1 MATKIEGR
9 SFDAP
14 IKTYT
19 FDGHEYNTL
28 RVFVDYDKSG
38 WQGGYFSATLTPERI
53 EQFNGYQTRQ
63 MHVTGTSDPLG
74 SWITIRLKDA
84 PKNSQ
89 KTIIELSASLEQ
101 AKDAIA
107 YYFDKRNWVRLKW
120 LVESVGRSGYTPTIS
135 ELVKS
140 DMEKETPNINEQKT
154 SETMTQNVNGADFIG
169 KTIVVVN
176 NEKIKYVIKGVDG
189 DKFVTDFIM
198 DGRPAMPCPVPMEQL
213 TKMVDAG
220 TWKIEEPTPNPSQ
233 KGREKAKAEEPT
245 AEPETTATEEVEE
258 VEDVEDVEEPAMTV
272 KMQPKD
278 ASERE
283 QSGAGSD
290 YAEREQARPQ
300 VKDKA
305 EEKATKSKPQKP
317 QTKAKSDT
325 SHQHSALK
333 YETYTTKKG
342 KTGAKIVG
350 FNETDAAYLAGPD
363 LHGSKVWENDKQGN
377 KTYCL
382 LFSHRYAK
390 AAEDVCKALNAG
402 KSVADCQAII
412 DGATEERAQR
422 REEWKAKQ
430 AEREA
435 AKANGQSSMV
445 NGQSKKLYTETEVRK
460 AFQTL
465 ADASGV
471 DVKEFEPIIEA
482 MKAAA

>member
-84 PKNSQ
+84 LKNSQ

-135 ELVKS
+135 KLVKS

-220 TWKIEEPTPNPSQ
+220 TWKIDGEATATTASEEPAAT
-233 KGREKAKAEEPT
+233 E
-245 AEPETTATEEVEE
+245 TEEVEE
-258 VEDVEDVEEPAMTV
+258 VQDVQPEEPKAETV
-272 KMQPKD
+272 KMKTEPK
-278 ASERE
+278 AKKSE
-283 QSGAGSD
+283 
-290 YAEREQARPQ
+290 P
-300 VKDKA
+300 KA
-305 EEKATKSKPQKP
+305 KV
-317 QTKAKSDT
+317 KSDT

-350 FNETDAAYLAGPD
+350 FHETDAAYLAGPD
-363 LHGSKVWENDKQGN
+363 LHGSKAWENDKQGN
-377 KTYCL
+377 KTFCL

-402 KSVADCQAII
+402 KSVADCQTII
-412 DGATEERAQR
+412 DGCTEERAQR
-422 REEWKAKQ
+422 REEWRARRD
-430 AEREA
+430 ARDNAATTEGEA
-435 AKANGQSSMV
+435 TATTE
-445 NGQSKKLYTETEVRK
+445 KLYTEAEVRK
-460 AFQTL
+460 AFATL
-465 ADASGV
+465 AEASGV

-482 MKAAA
+482 MRAAA

>member
-135 ELVKS
+135 KLVKS

-220 TWKIEEPTPNPSQ
+220 TWKIDGEAT
-233 KGREKAKAEEPT
+233 ATTAAEEPAAT
-245 AEPETTATEEVEE
+245 ETEEVEE
-258 VEDVEDVEEPAMTV
+258 VQDVQPEEPKAETV
-272 KMQPKD
+272 KMKTEPK
-278 ASERE
+278 AKKSE
-283 QSGAGSD
+283 
-290 YAEREQARPQ
+290 P
-300 VKDKA
+300 KA
-305 EEKATKSKPQKP
+305 KV
-317 QTKAKSDT
+317 KSDT

-350 FNETDAAYLAGPD
+350 FHETDAAYLAGPD
-363 LHGSKVWENDKQGN
+363 LHGSKAWENDKQGN
-377 KTYCL
+377 KTFCL

-402 KSVADCQAII
+402 KSVADCQTII
-412 DGATEERAQR
+412 DGCTEERAQR
-422 REEWKAKQ
+422 REEWRARRD
-430 AEREA
+430 ARDNAATTEGEA
-435 AKANGQSSMV
+435 TATTE
-445 NGQSKKLYTETEVRK
+445 KLYTEAEVRK
-460 AFQTL
+460 AFATL
-465 ADASGV
+465 AEASGV

-482 MKAAA
+482 MRAAA

>member
-120 LVESVGRSGYTPTIS
+120 LVESVGRTGYTPTIS

-140 DMEKETPNINEQKT
+140 DMEKETPNINEQKI

-220 TWKIEEPTPNPSQ
+220 TWKIDGEAT
-233 KGREKAKAEEPT
+233 ATTAAEEPAAT
-245 AEPETTATEEVEE
+245 ETEEVEE
-258 VEDVEDVEEPAMTV
+258 VQDVQPEEPKAETV
-272 KMQPKD
+272 KMKPEPK
-278 ASERE
+278 AKKSE
-283 QSGAGSD
+283 
-290 YAEREQARPQ
+290 P
-300 VKDKA
+300 KA
-305 EEKATKSKPQKP
+305 
-317 QTKAKSDT
+317 KAKSDT

-350 FNETDAAYLAGPD
+350 FHETDAAYLAGPD
-363 LHGSKVWENDKQGN
+363 LHGSATYERDKDGN
-377 KTYCL
+377 KTFCL
-382 LFSHRYAK
+382 LFSHRYAE
-390 AAEDVCKALNAG
+390 AAKEVCDALNAG
-402 KSVADCQAII
+402 KSVADCQAIV
-412 DGATEERAQR
+412 DKATEERARQR
-422 REEWKAKQ
+422 DEWKQKREE
-430 AEREA
+430 R
-435 AKANGQSSMV
+435 KAN
-445 NGQSKKLYTETEVRK
+445 
-460 AFQTL
+460 
-465 ADASGV
+465 ADASKGKTYTEAEV
-471 DVKEFEPIIEA
+471 ADLIKRVVAGDKEA
-482 MKAAA
+482 MEIVNAMSKAA

>member
-89 KTIIELSASLEQ
+89 KTIIELSVSLEQ

-140 DMEKETPNINEQKT
+140 DMEKETPNIIEQKT

-220 TWKIEEPTPNPSQ
+220 TWKIDGEAT
-233 KGREKAKAEEPT
+233 ATTAAEEPAAT
-245 AEPETTATEEVEE
+245 ETEEVEE
-258 VEDVEDVEEPAMTV
+258 VQDVQPEEPNAETV
-272 KMQPKD
+272 KMKPEPK
-278 ASERE
+278 AKKSE
-283 QSGAGSD
+283 
-290 YAEREQARPQ
+290 P
-300 VKDKA
+300 KA
-305 EEKATKSKPQKP
+305 
-317 QTKAKSDT
+317 KAKSDT

-350 FNETDAAYLAGPD
+350 FNETDAAYLAGPE
-363 LHGSKVWENDKQGN
+363 LHGSKAWENDKQGN
-377 KTYCL
+377 KTFCL

-412 DGATEERAQR
+412 DGCTEERAQR
-422 REEWKAKQ
+422 REEWRARRD
-430 AEREA
+430 ARDNATTNEGEA
-435 AKANGQSSMV
+435 TAATE
-445 NGQSKKLYTETEVRK
+445 KLYTETEVRK
-460 AFQTL
+460 AFATL

-482 MKAAA
+482 MRAAA

>member
-120 LVESVGRSGYTPTIS
+120 LVESVGRTGYTPTIS

-220 TWKIEEPTPNPSQ
+220 TWKIDGEAT
-233 KGREKAKAEEPT
+233 ATTAAEEPAAT
-245 AEPETTATEEVEE
+245 ETEEVEE
-258 VEDVEDVEEPAMTV
+258 VQDVQPEEPKAETV
-272 KMQPKD
+272 KMKPEPK
-278 ASERE
+278 AKKSE
-283 QSGAGSD
+283 
-290 YAEREQARPQ
+290 P
-300 VKDKA
+300 KA
-305 EEKATKSKPQKP
+305 
-317 QTKAKSDT
+317 KAKSDT

-350 FNETDAAYLAGPD
+350 FHETDAAYLAGPE
-363 LHGSKVWENDKQGN
+363 LHGSKAWENDKQGN
-377 KTYCL
+377 KTFCL

-412 DGATEERAQR
+412 DGCTEERAQR
-422 REEWKAKQ
+422 REEWRA
-430 AEREA
+430 R
-435 AKANGQSSMV
+435 
-445 NGQSKKLYTETEVRK
+445 R
-460 AFQTL
+460 
-465 ADASGV
+465 DARDCRYHRGRGYRQ
-471 DVKEFEPIIEA
+471 D
-482 MKAAA
+482 

>member
-220 TWKIEEPTPNPSQ
+220 TWKIDGEAT
-233 KGREKAKAEEPT
+233 ATTAAEEPAAT
-245 AEPETTATEEVEE
+245 ETEEVEE
-258 VEDVEDVEEPAMTV
+258 VQDVQPEEP
-272 KMQPKD
+272 
-278 ASERE
+278 
-283 QSGAGSD
+283 
-290 YAEREQARPQ
+290 
-300 VKDKA
+300 KA
-305 EEKATKSKPQKP
+305 ETIKMKPEPKAKKSEPKA
-317 QTKAKSDT
+317 KAKSDT
-325 SHQHSALK
+325 SHQHSVLK

-350 FNETDAAYLAGPD
+350 FNETDAAYLAGPE
-363 LHGSKVWENDKQGN
+363 LHGSATYERDKDGN
-377 KTYCL
+377 KTFCL
-382 LFSHRYAK
+382 LFSHRYAE
-390 AAEDVCKALNAG
+390 AAKEVCKALNAG
-402 KSVADCQAII
+402 KSVKDCQAIV
-412 DGATEERAQR
+412 DKATEERARQR
-422 REEWKAKQ
+422 DEWKQKREE
-430 AEREA
+430 R
-435 AKANGQSSMV
+435 KAN
-445 NGQSKKLYTETEVRK
+445 
-460 AFQTL
+460 
-465 ADASGV
+465 ADASKGKTYTEAEV
-471 DVKEFEPIIEA
+471 ADLIKRVVAGDKEA
-482 MKAAA
+482 MEIVNAMSKAA

>member
-1 MATKIEGR
+1 MTMASKIEGR

-74 SWITIRLKDA
+74 SWMTIRVKDA

-89 KTIIELSASLEQ
+89 KTIVEISAALEQ

-107 YYFDKRNWVRLKW
+107 YYFDQRNWVRLQW
-120 LVESVGRSGYTPTIS
+120 LVESVGRSGYTPTIAD
-135 ELVKS
+135 LVKG
-140 DMEKETPNINEQKT
+140 DMEKTNDNSNNLNN
-154 SETMTQNVNGADFIG
+154 SETMATNAKGADLIG

-176 NEKIKYVIKGVDG
+176 NDKIKYVIKSIEG
-189 DKFVTDFIM
+189 DKLMTDFCM
-198 DGRPAMPCPVPMEQL
+198 EGREPMPCPVPMEQL
-213 TKMVDAG
+213 TKMQEAG
-220 TWKIEEPTPNPSQ
+220 TWKLEDGNAT
-233 KGREKAKAEEPT
+233 AEEPT
-245 AEPETTATEEVEE
+245 AEPETTATADEVEE
-258 VEDVEDVEEPAMTV
+258 VVDEPIEEPAQTV
-272 KMQPKD
+272 KMKTEMP
-278 ASERE
+278 
-283 QSGAGSD
+283 
-290 YAEREQARPQ
+290 
-300 VKDKA
+300 KDKA

-350 FNETDAAYLAGPD
+350 FHETDAAYLAGPE
-363 LHGSKVWENDKQGN
+363 LHGSKAWENDKQGN
-377 KTYCL
+377 KTFCL

-412 DGATEERAQR
+412 DGCTEERAQR
-422 REEWKAKQ
+422 REEWRARRD
-430 AEREA
+430 ARDNATTNEGEA
-435 AKANGQSSMV
+435 TATTE
-445 NGQSKKLYTETEVRK
+445 KLYTEAEVRK
-460 AFQTL
+460 AFATL
-465 ADASGV
+465 AEASGV

>member
-89 KTIIELSASLEQ
+89 KTIIELSAFLEQ

-220 TWKIEEPTPNPSQ
+220 TWKIDGEAT
-233 KGREKAKAEEPT
+233 ATTAAEEPAAT
-245 AEPETTATEEVEE
+245 ETEEVEE
-258 VEDVEDVEEPAMTV
+258 VQDVQPEEPKAETV
-272 KMQPKD
+272 KMKPEPK
-278 ASERE
+278 AKKSE
-283 QSGAGSD
+283 
-290 YAEREQARPQ
+290 P
-300 VKDKA
+300 KA
-305 EEKATKSKPQKP
+305 
-317 QTKAKSDT
+317 KAKSDT
-325 SHQHSALK
+325 SHQHSVLK

-363 LHGSKVWENDKQGN
+363 LHGSATYERDKDGN
-377 KTYCL
+377 KKFCL
-382 LFSHRYAK
+382 LFSHRYAE
-390 AAEDVCKALNAG
+390 AAKEVCDALNAG
-402 KSVADCQAII
+402 KSVADCQAIV
-412 DGATEERAQR
+412 DKATEERARQR
-422 REEWKAKQ
+422 DEWKQKREE
-430 AEREA
+430 R
-435 AKANGQSSMV
+435 KAN
-445 NGQSKKLYTETEVRK
+445 
-460 AFQTL
+460 
-465 ADASGV
+465 ADASKGKTYTEAEV
-471 DVKEFEPIIEA
+471 ADLIKRVVAGDKEA
-482 MKAAA
+482 MEIVNAMSKAA

>member
-107 YYFDKRNWVRLKW
+107 YFFDKRNWVRLKW
-120 LVESVGRSGYTPTIS
+120 LVESVGRSGYTPTIA

-220 TWKIEEPTPNPSQ
+220 TWKIDGEAT
-233 KGREKAKAEEPT
+233 ATTAAEEPAAT
-245 AEPETTATEEVEE
+245 ETEEVEE
-258 VEDVEDVEEPAMTV
+258 VQDVQPEEPKAETV
-272 KMQPKD
+272 KMKPEPK
-278 ASERE
+278 AKKSE
-283 QSGAGSD
+283 
-290 YAEREQARPQ
+290 P
-300 VKDKA
+300 K
-305 EEKATKSKPQKP
+305 
-317 QTKAKSDT
+317 TKAKSDT
-325 SHQHSALK
+325 SHQHSVLK

-350 FNETDAAYLAGPD
+350 FHETDAAYLAGPE
-363 LHGSKVWENDKQGN
+363 LHGSATYERDKDGN
-377 KTYCL
+377 KTFCL
-382 LFSHRYAK
+382 LFSHRYAE
-390 AAEDVCKALNAG
+390 AAKEVCDALNAG

-412 DGATEERAQR
+412 DGATEERARQR
-422 REEWKAKQ
+422 DEWKQKREE
-430 AEREA
+430 R
-435 AKANGQSSMV
+435 KAN
-445 NGQSKKLYTETEVRK
+445 
-460 AFQTL
+460 
-465 ADASGV
+465 ADASKGKTYTEAEV
-471 DVKEFEPIIEA
+471 ADLIKRVVAGDKEA
-482 MKAAA
+482 MEIVNAMSKAA